1 MEYLLGKE
9 QSLVIKNKIVEEISS
24 LEVKPSLFVLVNQD
38 DSSSIGYVS
47 SLEKNATSLGFR
59 FVKIL
64 MSSSKEEYIEKIK
77 ELNDDPSCNA
87 IMVTRPL
94 FKGANEKEILSYLN
108 PLKDVDVMNSSSLG
122 EVFIGNDQI
131 APATSRAIM
140 EILSYYKID
149 VEGKNVL
156 VIGRSIS
163 VGKPVAMMLLNKNA
177 TVTIAHSKTKDLDE
191 QIKRNDIIVCA
202 VGKPHF
208 LDSSKVKDHAII
220 IDAGIHYLDDGRIV
234 GDVKPCLEKDI
245 WLSKVPGGVGSLTSS
260 VLFDNVLKLY
270 YKQRNS

>member
-9 QSLVIKNKIVEEISS
+9 QSLIIKNRIKEEISS
-24 LEVKPSLFVLVNQD
+24 LEVKPSLYVLINKD
-38 DSSSIGYVS
+38 DTSSLGHVA
-47 SLEKNATSLGFR
+47 SLEKNALSLGIS
-59 FVKIL
+59 FVKIF
-64 MSSSKEEYIEKIK
+64 MGASEKEYIEKIK
-77 ELNDDPSCNA
+77 ELNDDSSCNA

-94 FKGANEKEILSYLN
+94 FKGANEKKILSYID

-122 EVFIGNDQI
+122 EVFIGNDLI

-140 EILSYYKID
+140 EILSYYNID

-191 QIKRNDIIVCA
+191 EIKRSDIIVCA
-202 VGKPHF
+202 VGKPYF
-208 LDSSKVKDHAII
+208 LDSSKVKEKAIV
-220 IDAGIHYLDDGRIV
+220 IDAGIHYLDDGRIL
-234 GDVKPCLEKDI
+234 GDVKPCLDKDI
-245 WLSKVPGGVGSLTSS
+245 TLSKVPGGVGALTSS
-260 VLFDNVLKLY
+260 LLFDNVLQLY
-270 YKQRNS
+270 FKQRNK